1 MVILLTRSFLSIFFL
16 ALLLASEVQ
25 AGLATFAVG
34 ADSTFINVFTR
45 ESRRNG
51 EKVGRVRV
59 DLRKIEAL
67 CRDRDGAF
75 EGFVRLV
82 PEGRVRGNEVAIE
95 CLQRAEDPRMAA
107 VRAEGA
113 PAKR

>member
-1 MVILLTRSFLSIFFL
+1 MVILVTRSIFSVFILFLF
-16 ALLLASEVQ
+16 LASEAQ

-67 CRDRDGAF
+67 CRDRGGAF